1 MKLVEKP
8 EEKIDFDEKHW
19 HALYVRSRSERKV
32 LSQLEEK
39 GIEAYL
45 PLITRIKQWSDRKK
59 KVEEPL
65 FKSYVFV
72 HNSLRQHYDVLNV
85 YGVVRFVTFE
95 HKAVIVP
102 DNQIVAI
109 KKYID
114 DPVEDETIVKNND
127 DLKVGQMVRIT
138 NGVLQG
144 LIGRLVS
151 VNNKR
156 RLVVYIESVGQVV
169 PVSISRAKV
178 EPIKETPKDV
188 PIDYMEN
195 RS

>member
-32 LSQLEEK
+32 LSQLEEM

-65 FKSYVFV
+65 FRSYVFV

-95 HKAVIVP
+95 RKAVVVP

-114 DPVEDETIVKNND
+114 DPLEDENVVKNN
-127 DLKVGQMVRIT
+127 DLKVGQLVRIT

-178 EPIKETPKDV
+178 ELIEETPKDS
-188 PIDYMEN
+188 PIDYKEK
-195 RS
+195 SS